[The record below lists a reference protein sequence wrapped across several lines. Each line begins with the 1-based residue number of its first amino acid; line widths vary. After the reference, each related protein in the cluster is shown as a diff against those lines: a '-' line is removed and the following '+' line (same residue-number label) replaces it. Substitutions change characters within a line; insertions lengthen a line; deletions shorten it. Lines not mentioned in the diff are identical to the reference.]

1 MRLLRTGSEP
11 PVRSSWRTATRSF
24 QATIVGPN
32 DLLAMKRNWS
42 CAVVTVATHAYFG
55 LHGLP
60 HELCTNSEN
69 SHSPIVAIAC
79 LTHLRGQP
87 RGSVRT
93 TSGLWAFGQNHCAEV
108 RRCRRTAR
116 AAPSGRPGAAGGT
129 EAGRDGSGAQL
140 RHVSGSSGHIG
151 RPPGWMMETFTQV
164 GRRPAGSPK
173 MHRAAASYVCP
184 LVRIYKQYFVRL
196 RMTRAHALRIVELTA
211 ARPCSAIGEADNIML
226 EQRWPEQQEALRRV
240 QKSAPSGCR
249 PTRSPQILR
258 RMTRRVARQHP
269 RGDRWGSVCREREY
283 GSLNA

>member
-1 MRLLRTGSEP
+1 MLTLVFTVSLTNCALTVRVSLAYSRHCVLDPSARSTTRLCPDYFRVMG
-11 PVRSSWRTATRSF
+11 VRSK
-24 QATIVGPN
+24 P
-32 DLLAMKRNWS
+32 
-42 CAVVTVATHAYFG
+42 
-55 LHGLP
+55 
-60 HELCTNSEN
+60 LC
-69 SHSPIVAIAC
+69 
-79 LTHLRGQP
+79 RG
-87 RGSVRT
+87 T
-93 TSGLWAFGQNHCAEV
+93 
-108 RRCRRTAR
+108 RCRRTAR

-184 LVRIYKQYFVRL
+184 PVRIYKQYFVRL